1 MTETRFEFYM
11 AIVKKLLFWLEKLQK
26 LFFFLV
32 KFELKKNT
40 FKTNDNWNIYEEE
53 LGFFKK
59 N

>member
-26 LFFFLV
+26 KFFFLV
-32 KFELKKNT
+32 KFQLKKNT

>member
-32 KFELKKNT
+32 KFQLKKNT